1 MQINASILEIP
12 LKKYAYFL
20 DEGLKLD
27 DCVETVIKNAN
38 LVVQEFFRVRDER
51 QHIEI
56 QSGP

>member
-38 LVVQEFFRVRDER
+38 LVV
-51 QHIEI
+51 
-56 QSGP
+56 